1 MTSRPHDFLPALGK
15 ALDTLRA
22 ARSETTPDRRLGR
35 TRLGFRELLRYESSP
50 DFKESER
57 PILEEARLQAVRFLM
72 DGLSDESLARPTT
85 WTKYFLFLSVEA
97 AETRE
102 LLEAREPDASESWER
117 FTERLP
123 EMMDETLGLTKN

>member
-1 MTSRPHDFLPALGK
+1 MTSRPHDFLPALGR

-22 ARSETTPDRRLGR
+22 ARSEVTPDRRLGR
-35 TRLGFRELLRYESSP
+35 TQLGFRELLRYESSP

-57 PILEEARLQAVRFLM
+57 PVLEEARLQAVRFLM
-72 DGLSDESLARPTT
+72 NGIADESFGEPAV

-102 LLEAREPDASESWER
+102 LLEVREPAVSDTWER
-117 FTERLP
+117 FAERLP